1 MSKNL
6 VIVESPAKAR
16 TVGRFLGKSYVAKA
30 SMGHI
35 RDLPK
40 KTMGVKVDDLSF
52 TPKYTLIPDRRKI
65 IDDLR
70 TAVKNADNVY
80 LATDPDREGEAIS
93 WHLIAAAKIEP
104 TKIKR
109 VVFHEITKDAVQHAF
124 DNPREVDYNLVA
136 AQQARRIL
144 DRLVGYE
151 LSPVLWK
158 KVRPGLSAGR
168 VQSLAVKL
176 VIERETEHNDFVP
189 QEYWTI
195 SATLS
200 KDKSDKMSFDAKL
213 TAIEG
218 SSKDLVL
225 DNEKN
230 AQAVLSDLSNAEFNV
245 RNVAKKQTIRRPP
258 PPFITSTLQ
267 QDASRK
273 FRFSASNTMRV
284 AQQLYEGLDLGLE
297 GSVGLITYMRT
308 DSTNVSKSA
317 IMETTE
323 FIKKEYGDKYLLS
336 KPRFYKTK
344 VKGAQEAHEAIR
356 PTSIL
361 NTPEKIRKYLNK
373 DQFRLYKLIWNRM
386 ICSQMP
392 DALFDQT
399 KFEIVANAK
408 TSKEYLFTSVG
419 TVLKFDGYRTIYME
433 SEDDSKDE
441 LDDKNSLPQ
450 LTKGDYLNCLSILK
464 KQHFTEAPPLY
475 TEAALIKLLEEKG
488 IGRPSTYAS
497 IMGTIQDRYYVQKNN
512 NRFVS
517 TKLGKVVNTLLTQHF
532 TDTMNVGFTAKLEAE
547 LDEIASGEREWVPV
561 IKEFYVP
568 FHDLIKKS
576 DINVERVP
584 RSEIDEESDEV
595 CESCERPMVIKVGR
609 YGRFLSCSG
618 FPECKVARPLV
629 SILDVNCPECA
640 NKLVEK
646 QRRGRANKTFY
657 GCSNYPNCNFAT
669 NRKPISEPCPECKGL
684 LVMWGRN
691 RARCFKCPY
700 KGTVNQDEK
709 TTEQVEIVV

>member
-218 SSKDLVL
+218 SSKDLGL

>member
-16 TVGRFLGKSYVAKA
+16 TVGRFLGKNYVAKA

-65 IDDLR
+65 IDELR
-70 TAVKNADNVY
+70 MAVKKADNVY

-189 QEYWTI
+189 KEYWTI

-213 TAIEG
+213 TAIDG
-218 SSKDLVL
+218 SSKELGL

-230 AQAVLSDLSNAEFNV
+230 AQAVLSDLSNVEFNV
-245 RNVAKKQTIRRPP
+245 RNVARKQTIRRPP

-317 IMETTE
+317 IIETTE
-323 FIKKEYGDKYLLS
+323 FIKNEYGEKYLLS
-336 KPRFYKTK
+336 KPRFFKTK

-356 PTSIL
+356 PTSIF
-361 NTPEKIRKYLNK
+361 NTPEKIRKYLNN

-441 LDDKNSLPQ
+441 LDDKTKLPQ

-497 IMGTIQDRYYVQKNN
+497 IMGTIQDRYYVQKDN

-517 TKLGKVVNTLLTQHF
+517 TKLGKVVNSLLTQHF

-709 TTEQVEIVV
+709 TTEQAEVVI

>member
-176 VIERETEHNDFVP
+176 VIERETEHNNFVP

-195 SATLS
+195 TATLS

-218 SSKDLVL
+218 SRKELGL

-230 AQAVLSDLSNAEFNV
+230 AQAVLSDLSNAKFNV

-517 TKLGKVVNTLLTQHF
+517 TKLGKVVNSLLTQHF

-629 SILDVNCPECA
+629 SILDVNCPECS

-646 QRRGRANKTFY
+646 QRKGRANKTFY

>member
-16 TVGRFLGKSYVAKA
+16 TVGRFLGKNYVAKA

-70 TAVKNADNVY
+70 MAVKKADNVY

-189 QEYWTI
+189 KEYWTI

-213 TAIEG
+213 TAIDG
-218 SSKDLVL
+218 SSKELGL

-230 AQAVLSDLSNAEFNV
+230 AQAVLSDLSNVEFNV

-317 IMETTE
+317 IIETTE
-323 FIKKEYGDKYLLS
+323 FIKNEYGEKYLLS

-356 PTSIL
+356 PTSIF
-361 NTPEKIRKYLNK
+361 NTPEKIRKYLNN

-441 LDDKNSLPQ
+441 LDDKTKLPQ

-497 IMGTIQDRYYVQKNN
+497 IMGTIQDRYYVQKDNS
-512 NRFVS
+512 RFVS
-517 TKLGKVVNTLLTQHF
+517 TKLGKVVNSLLTQHF

-709 TTEQVEIVV
+709 TTEQVEAVI

>member
-65 IDDLR
+65 IDELR

-218 SSKDLVL
+218 SSKDLGL

>member
-1 MSKNL
+1 
-6 VIVESPAKAR
+6 
-16 TVGRFLGKSYVAKA
+16 
-30 SMGHI
+30 MGHI

-65 IDDLR
+65 IDELR

-218 SSKDLVL
+218 SSKDLGL

>member
-52 TPKYTLIPDRRKI
+52 TPKYALIPDRRKI

-70 TAVKNADNVY
+70 TAVKKADNVY

-93 WHLIAAAKIEP
+93 WHLITAAKIEP

-168 VQSLAVKL
+168 VQSSAVRL
-176 VIERETEHNDFVP
+176 VIERETEHNNFVP
-189 QEYWTI
+189 KEYWTI
-195 SATLS
+195 SATVS
-200 KDKSDKMSFDAKL
+200 KDKSAKTSFEAKL
-213 TAIEG
+213 TAIDD
-218 SSKDLVL
+218 SKKDLGL

-230 AQAVLSDLSNAEFNV
+230 AQSVLSDLGNAEFKVKNV
-245 RNVAKKQTIRRPP
+245 TKKQTIRRPP

-267 QDASRK
+267 QDASRR

-284 AQQLYEGLDLGLE
+284 AQQLYEGLDLGSE

-323 FIKKEYGDKYLLS
+323 FIKNEYGDKYHLA

-356 PTSIL
+356 PTSVFH
-361 NTPEKIRKYLNK
+361 TPEKIRKYLNN

-399 KFEIVANAK
+399 KVEISANK
-408 TSKEYLFTSVG
+408 NSDKQYSFTSVG
-419 TVLKFDGYRTIYME
+419 TILKFDGYRTVYME
-433 SEDDSKDE
+433 SEDDTKDV
-441 LDDKNSLPQ
+441 LPDKTRLPD
-450 LTKGDYLNCLSILK
+450 LIKGDHLNCLSISK

-475 TEAALIKLLEEKG
+475 TEATLIKLLEEKG

-497 IMGTIQDRYYVQKNN
+497 VMGTIQDRYYVQKINS
-512 NRFVS
+512 RFVS
-517 TKLGKVVNTLLTQHF
+517 TKLGKVVNSLLTQHF
-532 TDTMNVGFTAKLEAE
+532 TDTMNVGFTAKLETY

-568 FHDLIKKS
+568 FHNLIKKS
-576 DINVERVP
+576 EIDVERVP
-584 RSEIDEESDEV
+584 RSEIDEESNEV
-595 CESCERPMVIKVGR
+595 CETCERPMVIKLGR

-618 FPECKVARPLV
+618 FPECKNARPLV
-629 SILDVNCPECA
+629 TILDVNCPQCA
-640 NKLVEK
+640 SKLVQK
-646 QRRGRANKTFY
+646 QRKGRANKTFY
-657 GCSNYPNCNFAT
+657 GCSGYPECTFAT
-669 NRKPISEPCPECKGL
+669 NRKPISEPCPECSGL
-684 LVMWGRN
+684 LVMWGQN
-691 RARCFKCPY
+691 RARCVKCPY
-700 KGTVNQDEK
+700 KGTVKQNE
-709 TTEQVEIVV
+709 TTNEQLEVVV

>member
-16 TVGRFLGKSYVAKA
+16 TVGRFLGKNYVAKA

-70 TAVKNADNVY
+70 MAVKKADNVY

-189 QEYWTI
+189 KEYWTI

-213 TAIEG
+213 TAIDG
-218 SSKDLVL
+218 SSKELGL

-230 AQAVLSDLSNAEFNV
+230 AQAVLSDLSNVEFNV

-317 IMETTE
+317 IIETTE
-323 FIKKEYGDKYLLS
+323 FIKNEYGEKYLLS

-356 PTSIL
+356 PTSIF
-361 NTPEKIRKYLNK
+361 NTPEKIRKYLNN

-441 LDDKNSLPQ
+441 LDDKTKLPQ

-497 IMGTIQDRYYVQKNN
+497 IMGTIQDRYYVQKDN

-517 TKLGKVVNTLLTQHF
+517 TKLGKVVNSLLTQHF

-709 TTEQVEIVV
+709 TTEQVEAVI

>member
-176 VIERETEHNDFVP
+176 VIERETEHNAFVP

-218 SSKDLVL
+218 SSKDLGL

-273 FRFSASNTMRV
+273 FRFTASNTMRV

-475 TEAALIKLLEEKG
+475 TEASLIKLLEEKG

-497 IMGTIQDRYYVQKNN
+497 IMGTIQDRYYVQKDN

>member
-109 VVFHEITKDAVQHAF
+109 VVFHEITKDAVQYAF

-218 SSKDLVL
+218 SSKDLGL

-646 QRRGRANKTFY
+646 QRKGRANKTFY